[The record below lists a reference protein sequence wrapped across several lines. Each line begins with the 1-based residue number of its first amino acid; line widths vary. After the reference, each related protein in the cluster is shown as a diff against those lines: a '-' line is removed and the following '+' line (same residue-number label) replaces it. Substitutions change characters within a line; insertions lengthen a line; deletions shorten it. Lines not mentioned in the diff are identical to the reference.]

1 MNNINHSL
9 LYIRPDSKSTMDAL
23 IADLL
28 KMISIKYE
36 SIRHPLSY
44 KSHPCMSRYYY

>member
-1 MNNINHSL
+1 MNLINHSL

-28 KMISIKYE
+28 KMISIN
-36 SIRHPLSY
+36 IRVN
-44 KSHPCMSRYYY
+44 

>member
-1 MNNINHSL
+1 MSDNLVNAPNTSEKQNIAMHSL

-28 KMISIKYE
+28 KMISIN
-36 SIRHPLSY
+36 IRVN
-44 KSHPCMSRYYY
+44 